1 MPNANKVKH
10 VLVDRDMSQA
20 ELARKMGVGPGHVSK
35 IMRNDADVRESTL
48 KRMCRALNCKAED
61 LW

>member
-20 ELARKMGVGPGHVSK
+20 ALARKMGVEPGHVSK
-35 IMRNDADVRESTL
+35 IMRNDTDVRESTL
-48 KRMCRALNCKAED
+48 KRMCSALNCKAED